1 MLFFC
6 SICHCLL
13 GMEVVFIII
22 WIELTKRFFFE
33 NERSWKLSVYVCY
46 VPVRHDSNQRDGWE
60 YRNLAL
66 QKTDNYLATSL
77 CVLTQYDD
85 VVHRKTQLVKSFD
98 VLNLIKYTKCLEF
111 MYYNNQLRFIDLKFY
126 TFGLVYLR
134 HSLLILFLYLRTAW
148 IFFLQCIKQ
157 NMHSCNLQ

>member
-1 MLFFC
+1 MKQILVINAQNKNQGGKYFFTKQYMLIFLFNMPLPAWYGSC
-6 SICHCLL
+6 FYHYLDRINQK
-13 GMEVVFIII
+13 I
-22 WIELTKRFFFE
+22 FFE

-111 MYYNNQLRFIDLKFY
+111 MYYNNQLRFAYFRIS
-126 TFGLVYLR
+126 T
-134 HSLLILFLYLRTAW
+134 
-148 IFFLQCIKQ
+148 
-157 NMHSCNLQ
+157 

>member
-1 MLFFC
+1 MPLPAWYGSCFYHYLDR
-6 SICHCLL
+6 INQK
-13 GMEVVFIII
+13 I
-22 WIELTKRFFFE
+22 FFE

-111 MYYNNQLRFIDLKFY
+111 MYYNNQLRFAVSTYSYIH
-126 TFGLVYLR
+126 LV
-134 HSLLILFLYLRTAW
+134 
-148 IFFLQCIKQ
+148 
-157 NMHSCNLQ
+157 

>member
-1 MLFFC
+1 M
-6 SICHCLL
+6 
-13 GMEVVFIII
+13 
-22 WIELTKRFFFE
+22 
-33 NERSWKLSVYVCY
+33 
-46 VPVRHDSNQRDGWE
+46 
-60 YRNLAL
+60 AL

-111 MYYNNQLRFIDLKFY
+111 MYYNNQLRFAYIDLKFY

-148 IFFLQCIKQ
+148 IFFCSVSSKTCTLVTCSKRGIICSKGFIPLLM
-157 NMHSCNLQ
+157 NCL